1 MRIFRRTRPERP
13 PAEPGPRAELRGA
26 ISSVT
31 FLPEAE
37 VPPVMRLDRRAKLL
51 RIVAEAVVLQDQAV
65 ELLGDIR
72 RREPLGELAPRGGPL
87 ARRFFE
93 LRRTLPPATDREMA
107 RQCETA
113 SVVLDHHGTVITY
126 ALEFLAMDWRSH
138 AIVAQLERLGGLG
151 EPAERLDALYAD
163 LAH

>member
-1 MRIFRRTRPERP
+1 MRLFKRTGPERP
-13 PAEPGPRAELRGA
+13 PAEPDPRAALRGA

-37 VPPVMRLDRRAKLL
+37 VSPVVLLDRRAKLL
-51 RIVAEAVVLQDQAV
+51 RIVAEAVVLQDRAV
-65 ELLGDIR
+65 ELLADIR

-93 LRRTLPPATDREMA
+93 LRRTLPPPADPEMA

-126 ALEFLAMDWRSH
+126 ALELLAMDWRSP
-138 AIVAQLERLGGLG
+138 AIVAQLERLDGLG
-151 EPAERLDALYAD
+151 EPAERLDALYAE
-163 LAH
+163 LTH